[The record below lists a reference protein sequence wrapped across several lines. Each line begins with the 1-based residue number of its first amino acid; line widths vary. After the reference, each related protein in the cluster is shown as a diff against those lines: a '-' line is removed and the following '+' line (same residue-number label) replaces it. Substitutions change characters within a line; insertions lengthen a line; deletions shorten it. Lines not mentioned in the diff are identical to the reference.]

1 MIPAI
6 SFVGRSGSGKTTFL
20 EKLIPLL
27 AARGYRLG
35 VVKQAHHTIDVD
47 KRGKDSHR
55 LREAGA
61 SQVILNAPTQMAL
74 IRQQAERLPM
84 AKVLAYFRDVD
95 LILIEGY
102 KGDDVPKMEL
112 FRTGA
117 SPEGPIYQDDLAIV
131 GLITDEPDLD
141 PAVPRFTLD
150 DAAKVAGF
158 IEANI
163 IKT

>member
-6 SFVGRSGSGKTTFL
+6 SLVGRSGSGKTTFL

-35 VVKQAHHTIDVD
+35 VVKQAHHTSGVD

-61 SQVILNAPTQMAL
+61 SQVVLNAPTQMAL
-74 IRQQAERLPM
+74 IRQQAETLPM
-84 AKVLAYFRDVD
+84 AEVLDYFREVD

-102 KGDDVPKMEL
+102 RGEGVPKMEL
-112 FRTGA
+112 FRAGA
-117 SPEGPIYQDDLAIV
+117 SSEGPLYQDGLSIV
-131 GLITDEPDLD
+131 ALITDEPGLE
-141 PAVPRFTLD
+141 PAVPRFSLD
-150 DAAKVAGF
+150 DTAKVFRF
-158 IEANI
+158 IEDNI
-163 IKT
+163 LRP